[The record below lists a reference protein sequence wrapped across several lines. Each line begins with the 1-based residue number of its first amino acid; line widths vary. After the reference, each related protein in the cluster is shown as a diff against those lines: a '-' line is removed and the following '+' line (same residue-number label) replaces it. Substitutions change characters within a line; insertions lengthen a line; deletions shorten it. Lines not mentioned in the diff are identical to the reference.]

1 MEMKNTVSQI
11 DFRRY
16 PMPRVRH
23 HVSPQLYLP
32 LEQQHI
38 RPSWY
43 PPLIERAPWAEW
55 FGNGAPADVL
65 DIGCG
70 RGGFLLDHALAFPDQ
85 NILGLEVRTMLV
97 QWIDTVIQG
106 EHLTNA
112 HAAWYSAVNGLGFIG
127 DASIQYAVYLFAD
140 PWPKKRHHKRRLF
153 SAPFL
158 DELDRVLVPGG
169 RLYMA
174 TDVPEVAEHQQATLV
189 EHGRF
194 SVHPITDDDPW
205 PFPFTTDQQRF
216 CERKGIPYTLFYATR

>member
-1 MEMKNTVSQI
+1 
-11 DFRRY
+11 
-16 PMPRVRH
+16 MPRVRH

-43 PPLIERAPWAEW
+43 PPLIERAPWPEW

-70 RGGFLLDHALAFPDQ
+70 RGGFLLEHAMAFPDR
-85 NILGLEVRTMLV
+85 NILGLEVRKMLV
-97 QWIDTVIQG
+97 EWIGSVVTG
-106 EHLTNA
+106 ERLQNV
-112 HAAWYSAVNGLGFIG
+112 HAAWYSAVNGLGFIP

-169 RLYMA
+169 RLYLA
-174 TDVPEVAEHQQATLV
+174 TDVPEVAEQQQAALV

-194 SVHPITDDDPW
+194 TVHPITDADPW
-205 PFPFTTDQQRF
+205 PFPFVTDQQDF
-216 CERKGIPYTLFYATR
+216 CERKGIPYTQFYASR